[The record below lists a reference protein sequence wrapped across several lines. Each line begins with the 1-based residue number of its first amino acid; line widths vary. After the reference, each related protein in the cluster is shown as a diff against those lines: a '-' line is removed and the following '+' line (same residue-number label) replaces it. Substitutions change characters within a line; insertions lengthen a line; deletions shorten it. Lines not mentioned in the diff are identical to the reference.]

1 MGLEEGSEVS
11 GEVRVKFQVEISDTC
26 PPPFQEEWI
35 PLAAALTVSEELGAA
50 PATPSGLVCGNGAI
64 LSSNDNGKLSIV
76 VSKSG
81 RVAGPKLSKADFV
94 RVLQFDSTA
103 WKATYG
109 GCGESTSKP
118 SSDTPLLWNALV
130 VAPQKFHWTLKPQ
143 FILHGHSCASQEDA
157 DRLNVPCSPTET
169 LFSTPADL
177 NALMDLLEQH
187 PYPKHQIFIRK
198 NHGFFLLAQDQDEA
212 CRIFREVLAPQAATT
227 ISLSLD
233 I

>member
-1 MGLEEGSEVS
+1 MGLEEESEVS
-11 GEVRVKFQVEISDTC
+11 GEGRVKFQVELNDAC
-26 PPPFQEEWI
+26 PAPLKEEWE

-50 PATPSGLVCGNGAI
+50 PVSPTGLVFGNGAI
-64 LSSNDNGKLSIV
+64 LSITDDCKLSIV

-94 RVLQFDSTA
+94 RVLQFDATA

-143 FILHGHSCASQEDA
+143 FVLHGHSCASQEDA
-157 DRLNVPCSPTET
+157 DRLKVPCSPVET

-177 NALMDLLEQH
+177 NALMDLLERH
-187 PYPKHQIFIRK
+187 PYPQHQIFIRK
-198 NHGFFLLAQDQDEA
+198 NHGFFLLAQDQAEA
-212 CRIFREVLAPQAATT
+212 CRVFQETLAPPQP
-227 ISLSLD
+227 
-233 I
+233 